1 MERSRLDG
9 VARLQLNFKMIWK
22 SHGLGTAP
30 GIEVSVATNTP
41 TSSSLASTHET
52 EFTMK
57 TTARGPAVRK
67 GF

>member
-41 TSSSLASTHET
+41 FERQSEPHLRSRNLPDIDTI
-52 EFTMK
+52 
-57 TTARGPAVRK
+57 
-67 GF
+67 